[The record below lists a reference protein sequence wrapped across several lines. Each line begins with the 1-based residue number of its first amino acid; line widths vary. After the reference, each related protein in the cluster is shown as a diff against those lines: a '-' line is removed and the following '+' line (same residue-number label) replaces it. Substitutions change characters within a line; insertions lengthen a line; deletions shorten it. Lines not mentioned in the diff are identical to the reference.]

1 MRLASIAT
9 PIVALFLASSA
20 PLDDSPRFA
29 PAEKSTLTKT
39 LSSDWQLNSESASM
53 KFDGKEVPSDKLG
66 LSMSIHEA
74 TKVKVTD
81 RYMKVAGGRPLELD
95 RTYVELVQTS
105 DQTTS
110 MPGMKE
116 PQAEKGAKSSALEG
130 KTVRFSWNEKDSA
143 YTTTMAGEAPDAT
156 LLKGLGEDLDVRGLL
171 PKADVKEGDTWEVDG
186 KLFDKLL
193 QPGGNLHFKKDGDA
207 SKPEDASSKG
217 ASSELA
223 DNVTGKA
230 SCRLANVNKV
240 HGHRIAM
247 ITIEADLK
255 THAEDNSR
263 GEKGSAGVTS
273 GLATM
278 QLEGALLWD
287 LDEGHL
293 ANFDLYGKIE
303 LLMQIDG
310 VRESRG
316 EKHDVHLEFK
326 LAGDVRFEIV
336 TEQ

>member
-9 PIVALFLASSA
+9 PFVAIVLASST
-20 PLDDSPRFA
+20 PLGDSPRFA
-29 PAEKSTLTKT
+29 PAEKSALTKT
-39 LSSDWQLNSESASM
+39 LSSDWKLESESAAM
-53 KFDGKEVPSDKLG
+53 TFDGKEVPSEKLG

-81 RYMKVAGGRPLELD
+81 RYMKVADGRPLELD
-95 RTYVELVQTS
+95 RTYLELVQTS

-116 PQAEKGAKSSALEG
+116 PQAEKGVKSSPLEG
-130 KTVRFSWNEKDSA
+130 KTVRFSWNEKDSTYA
-143 YTTTMAGEAPDAT
+143 TALAGEETDGAH
-156 LLKGLGEDLDVRGLL
+156 LKGKSEDIDVRGHL
-171 PKADVKEGDTWEVDG
+171 PAADVKQGDTWDVDG

-207 SKPEDASSKG
+207 SKSEDSSIQG
-217 ASSELA
+217 AGSELA

-230 SCRLANVNKV
+230 RCTLANVNKV
-240 HGHRIAM
+240 RGHRIAM

-255 THAEDNSR
+255 THAADISR
-263 GEKGSAGVTS
+263 GDKGSAGTTTAK
-273 GLATM
+273 ATM
-278 QLEGALLWD
+278 ELEGALLWD

-310 VRESRG
+310 VKESRG

-336 TEQ
+336 TDR